1 MKASKSIEVIK
12 ANYPK
17 TIGYV
22 DGRLKGGFDDHE
34 CEFGQ
39 ALDAAVESL
48 ERDVEKK
55 PVYEPKKRGQRDFCP
70 NCNAV
75 ILPSIRW
82 IYFCDQC
89 GQALKGVPKSYKR
102 KEIGGNKE

>member
-22 DGRLKGGFDDHE
+22 DGRLKGGFDDHK

-55 PVYEPKKRGQRDFCP
+55 PVYEPKKRGQLRDFCP

-89 GQALKGVPKSYKR
+89 GQALKGVPK
-102 KEIGGNKE
+102 